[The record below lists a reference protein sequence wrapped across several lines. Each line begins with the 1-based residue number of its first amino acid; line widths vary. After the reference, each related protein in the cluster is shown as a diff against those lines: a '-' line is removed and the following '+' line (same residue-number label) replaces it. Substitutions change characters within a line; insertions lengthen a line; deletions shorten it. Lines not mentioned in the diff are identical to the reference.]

1 MKKESG
7 ILIQF
12 SGYPLR
18 VTASIANKQKP
29 RLAPLKKP
37 GSKNGYK
44 EDFVNNPRNWDTGW
58 FTNYE

>member
-7 ILIQF
+7 SLIQF

-18 VTASIANKQKP
+18 VAASTADKQKP
-29 RLAPLKKP
+29 SLASLKKP